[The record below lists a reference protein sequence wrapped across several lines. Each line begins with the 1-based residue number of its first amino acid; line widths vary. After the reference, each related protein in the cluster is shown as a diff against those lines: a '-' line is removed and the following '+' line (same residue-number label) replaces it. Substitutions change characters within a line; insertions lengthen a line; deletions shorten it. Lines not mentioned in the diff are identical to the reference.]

1 MQIMSE
7 FDVKIIS
14 DRTLEDGTRALS
26 FQTCGAVCSM
36 QIDLQ
41 VKDDII
47 KKVEFTKGCNGN
59 TQGVS
64 SLCVGMK
71 VEDVISRLDG
81 ISCKGRGTSCP
92 DQLAKALK
100 YLSENK

>member
-1 MQIMSE
+1 MNE
-7 FDVKIIS
+7 FDVKLIS
-14 DRTLEDGTRALS
+14 DGTLEDGTRLLS

-47 KKVEFTKGCNGN
+47 RRVEFTKGCNGN
-59 TQGVS
+59 TQGIS
-64 SLCVGMK
+64 SLCEGMK
-71 VEDVISRLDG
+71 VKDVISRLEG
-81 ISCKGRGTSCP
+81 ISCKERGTSCP

-100 YLSENK
+100 YLSEN